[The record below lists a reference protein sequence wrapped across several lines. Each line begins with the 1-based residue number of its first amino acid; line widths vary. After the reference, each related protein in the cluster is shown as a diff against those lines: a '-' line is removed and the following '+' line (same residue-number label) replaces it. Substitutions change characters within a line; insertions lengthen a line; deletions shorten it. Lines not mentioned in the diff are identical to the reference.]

1 MFSEFKTLT
10 SARSPFSK
18 YACFMTISYTLRN
31 YLFFL
36 ALPLL
41 VGLAVLTTPIKSDL
55 STFIIAGDNEEEM
68 LLANEMQ
75 SGVLSRRYVL
85 SIVDPA
91 GAAITAAGQ
100 IDELISRLKAIK
112 GVTDVWRVEQSR
124 ADFKTIGNI
133 YAPHAAHLYSRDPEA
148 DLTALFSPEALPQRA
163 LALKNAL
170 LSPQASIIKPIAL
183 QDPLLLSLNGF
194 RSIADPNRKSLQ
206 TQQGPFQNLQLE
218 TEASGLD
225 AGTQGGIQSQINTT
239 FNAWNSQQNNRFR
252 LEMTG
257 VPVFAIATQ
266 GMMEGDIA
274 KVGVLSSLAL
284 VAIFLWLF
292 RSLRTLW
299 IVFSLLLATT
309 AIAVLITHAVF
320 GYVHGMTL
328 AIGST
333 LGGVC
338 IDYAIHALVHGQN
351 APRDKR
357 EAAIARIWPSMA
369 MGAIT
374 TSVGYGVL
382 GFSGYPGFKQIAVYS
397 AAAILSAL
405 LLTRYVL
412 PGLLMNLPG
421 AAMTQRRGIL
431 EYWLVF
437 CSRHRTKIWPVVA
450 LLMAAAA
457 SNLPSLRWIQ
467 DLQELTPEMD
477 YLKANDKAIRQRMVS
492 IEPGRFVLISAK
504 DAESALQKAEQVYPL
519 LDRLK
524 NEHKLDDYF
533 GVYPWLLSAQQQ
545 QHNAAL
551 LRERLDAAAIKIWQ
565 QALSAQGLSIAR
577 LGNPAYPETAP
588 LTAQQ
593 LLASPLKRMID
604 HQLVI
609 NPDQVLI
616 MIWLAE
622 HDPEALQAALSKLD
636 NVHYFSQRDV
646 LNKLTTQYTER
657 ASLLAAIGMAII
669 FSLLWLGYRRP
680 WPALQTLL
688 PSISAVIIVAGAW
701 SLTGQPLS
709 FLHLTGFLLAI
720 SICDDF
726 GIFFRENRGG
736 EITLTYRAMAAS
748 MLTSSVAFGCLAIAD
763 TSVLKSLA
771 AVVGCTV
778 VIGFLLCPVMIKPE
792 SAEEKPAH
800 ENPFRAT

>member
-1 MFSEFKTLT
+1 MYFESKTIT
-10 SARSPFSK
+10 CARSPFSK

-36 ALPLL
+36 VLPLL
-41 VGLAVLTTPIKSDL
+41 VSLAVLTTPIKSDL
-55 STFIIAGDNEEEM
+55 SAFIIAGDNDEEM
-68 LLANEMQ
+68 LLASEMQ
-75 SGVLSRRYVL
+75 SGALSRRYVL

-91 GAAITAAGQ
+91 GAAITATEQ
-100 IDELISRLKAIK
+100 IDRLISQLQVIK

-133 YAPHAAHLYSRDPEA
+133 YAQHAAHLYSRDPEN
-148 DLTALFSPEALPQRA
+148 DLTTIFSPEALSQRA
-163 LALKNAL
+163 VALKNAL
-170 LSPQASIIKPIAL
+170 LSPQASIIKPLVL

-194 RSIADPNRKSLQ
+194 RSIADPKRKSLQ
-206 TQQGPFQNLQLE
+206 AHQGPFQNLQLE
-218 TEASGLD
+218 TAASGLD
-225 AGTQGGIQSQINTT
+225 VGTQGGIHSQIITT
-239 FNAWNSQQNNRFR
+239 FNAWNGRQNNQYK

-266 GMMEGDIA
+266 GMIEGDIA

-292 RSLRTLW
+292 RSLRTLL

-338 IDYAIHALVHGQN
+338 IDYAIHGLVHGQN

-357 EAAIARIWPSMA
+357 EAAIACIWPSMA

-397 AAAILSAL
+397 AVAILTAL
-405 LLTRYVL
+405 WLTRYVL

-421 AAMTQRRGIL
+421 PPKTERRGIL

-437 CSRHRTKIWPVVA
+437 CNRHRAKILPVVV
-450 LLMAAAA
+450 LLIAAA
-457 SNLPSLRWIQ
+457 SSNLSSLHWIQ

-477 YLKANDKAIRQRMVS
+477 YLKATDKAIRERMVS

-504 DAESALQKAEQVYPL
+504 DPESALQKAEQVYPL
-519 LDRLK
+519 LERLK
-524 NEHKLDDYF
+524 TEHKLEDYF
-533 GVYPWLLSAQQQ
+533 GLYPWLLSSHQQ

-551 LRERLDAAAIKIWQ
+551 LRERLDGAVIKTWQ
-565 QALSAQGLSIAR
+565 QVLNAQGLSIAK
-577 LGNPAYPETAP
+577 LGHPDYPETAP

-609 NPDQVLI
+609 NPDRVLI
-616 MIWLAE
+616 MIWLAD
-622 HDPEALQAALSKLD
+622 HDPGALQTALNKLD
-636 NVHYFSQRDV
+636 NVHYFSQRDL
-646 LNKLTTQYTER
+646 LNNLTTQYTER
-657 ASLLAAIGMAII
+657 AYLLAAIGMAII

-688 PSISAVIIVAGAW
+688 PSISAAIIVAGGW

-771 AVVGCTV
+771 EVVGFTV
-778 VIGFLLCPVMIKPE
+778 VIGFLLCPVMIKPQSSE
-792 SAEEKPAH
+792 QKYAH
-800 ENPFRAT
+800 DNPSQ